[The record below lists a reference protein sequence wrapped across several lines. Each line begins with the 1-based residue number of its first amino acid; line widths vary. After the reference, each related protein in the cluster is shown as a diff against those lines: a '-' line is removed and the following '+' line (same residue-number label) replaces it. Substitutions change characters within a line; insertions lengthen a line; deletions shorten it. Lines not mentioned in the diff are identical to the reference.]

1 MRVVLLGALDA
12 WLSRTI
18 AAGLAP
24 LARASDL
31 EAAGAAERRGVE
43 PIADLAEL
51 VVRLSPP
58 RFFLLD
64 APPDR
69 VDAVIDEASRAIEPG
84 DVVLD
89 CARSWWC
96 DTLRRHRRLR
106 HRALHHLDVAEAR
119 GPAGPLLLVGGRPDA
134 VALARPLLETLAR
147 PGRMVV
153 AGGPGAAHWAGEVT
167 AALATAR
174 ARAESEARALLE
186 AFPGGLDAEAVAAA
200 LGFGETAADGR
211 AAWLPDDALRL
222 QAPAPLLA
230 LAAMQRLEEA
240 LEELEDDPPPP
251 RLGPF
256 AWPREIL

>member
-106 HRALHHLDVAEAR
+106 HRAL
-119 GPAGPLLLVGGRPDA
+119 
-134 VALARPLLETLAR
+134 
-147 PGRMVV
+147 
-153 AGGPGAAHWAGEVT
+153 
-167 AALATAR
+167 
-174 ARAESEARALLE
+174 
-186 AFPGGLDAEAVAAA
+186 
-200 LGFGETAADGR
+200 
-211 AAWLPDDALRL
+211 
-222 QAPAPLLA
+222 
-230 LAAMQRLEEA
+230 
-240 LEELEDDPPPP
+240 
-251 RLGPF
+251 
-256 AWPREIL
+256 